1 MKNKSLPSFVKII
14 ILVIVL
20 GAGIFIGSRPFIYHF
35 ISYGNGTK
43 ATGIQK
49 VEKALQL
56 IKDNYVDEVSID
68 SIVQNIVPTIFASL
82 DPHSSYFTKE
92 DYEKE
97 SDRLSGHIFGVGISF
112 NKLIDTVVVLQTVPN
127 GPSDIVG
134 IKTGDRII
142 TVDSINIAGKEVSQ
156 DSIMRLL
163 KGPKD
168 SSVRLSVHR
177 PSEKKNY
184 SFNIK
189 RGQIPVPLVSP
200 AFLLSDSIGY
210 INIKSFGQTTTSEFQ
225 KAAISLI
232 KEGAK
237 ALILD
242 LRDNS
247 GGLVQGALLI
257 ANDFL
262 PKDRL
267 VTYTE
272 GRANPRKDYV
282 SDGSGSFQ
290 NLPVYVLISQ
300 FSASS
305 SELLAGALQDNDRAI
320 LIGRRSFGKGVIQQ
334 PFFFSDG
341 SAIHLTIARYYTPS
355 GRSIQ
360 KKYELG
366 QSDRYSED
374 LIKRSLSGEWFNKD
388 SIHSDKSLLFRTV
401 GGREVYG
408 GGGIIPDIFVAQDT
422 IGVTSYYTTVMKQG
436 LISEYAF
443 RYVDAR
449 RDLFEKLGGIEKA
462 LPYLKSQSLLYDF
475 SRFASTKGITPKSY
489 LIFKSRE
496 LILEAIFSQILFFA
510 YDDIERTK
518 LLALNDWDILEAQ
531 KLMKEGFTSP
541 LHLEGY
547 KSSSHNR
554 YQFYPARVSETDQS
568 EGETTEIETEE

>member
-1 MKNKSLPSFVKII
+1 MKNKSLSPFSKIL
-14 ILVIVL
+14 ILVVVF
-20 GAGIFIGSRPFIYHF
+20 GVGIFIGSRSVTYHF
-35 ISYGNGTK
+35 ISYGNSSK
-43 ATGIQK
+43 AAGIKK

-68 SIVQNIVPTIFASL
+68 SIAQNIVPTIFSEL

-92 DYEKE
+92 DYEQE
-97 SDRLSGHIFGVGISF
+97 AGRLSGHIFGIGVSF

-134 IKTGDRII
+134 IKAGDRII
-142 TVDSINIAGKEVSQ
+142 AVDSISITGKEVSQ
-156 DSIMRLL
+156 DSIMGLL

-200 AFLLSDSIGY
+200 ALLLSDSIGY
-210 INIKSFGQTTTSEFQ
+210 INIKSFGQTTISEFQ
-225 KAAISLI
+225 KAAVSLM
-232 KEGAK
+232 KDGAK

-247 GGLVQGALLI
+247 GGLVQGALFI

-262 PKDRL
+262 PPKKL

-272 GRANPRKDYV
+272 GRAHPRKDYI
-282 SDGSGSFQ
+282 SDGTGSFQ
-290 NLPVYVLISQ
+290 DLPVYILISQ

-341 SAIHLTIARYYTPS
+341 SAIHLTVARYYTPS

-360 KKYELG
+360 KEYKLG
-366 QSDRYSED
+366 QSAQYGED
-374 LIKRSLSGEWFNKD
+374 LIKRSMSGEWFVKD
-388 SIHSDKSLLFRTV
+388 SIHSDKSLLYHTA

-422 IGVTSYYTTVMKQG
+422 MGITSYYSTVMKQG

-449 RDLFEKLGGIEKA
+449 RELFKSLEGIEKA

-475 SRFASTKGITPKSY
+475 SRFAARKGVTPKNY

-510 YDDIERTK
+510 YDEGERIK

-531 KLMKEGFTSP
+531 KLVKEGFTSP

-547 KSSSHNR
+547 KPSSHNR
-554 YQFYPARVSETDQS
+554 YLFYTVSIPTTDEEDASAETP
-568 EGETTEIETEE
+568 IEQ